1 MVTAIGSALGAMLR
15 WGRTISRALAAPVTN
30 VILRERLA
38 ERDIQLAELTALVAR
53 LRSERGSDPLPPVSR
68 SGSGTSRRRT
78 KPRRSRTSTKPR
90 ATRSRN

>member
-15 WGRTISRALAAPVTN
+15 WGRTISRALASPVTN

-53 LRSERGSDPLPPVSR
+53 LRSERDSAPLPPASP
-68 SGSGTSRRRT
+68 SGSGTSPHTSKRKPSQKTTKRRG
-78 KPRRSRTSTKPR
+78 
-90 ATRSRN
+90 TR